1 MSEQAV
7 AEFLL
12 ESRENL
18 ARVENDL
25 VAMEGGSAPS
35 AERIAAIFRAVHTIK
50 GTTGFLGFARLEA
63 LVHQGEGLLSAI
75 RDGRRAASKEVA
87 SALLDMIDAV
97 RRFLDEIEAT
107 GADATTDASVA
118 GAVLARLLGAGPATQ
133 GAPEPGWAEG
143 GGLELGLLAEA
154 DGSVR
159 VDVRLLDQLMDL
171 VGELVLVR
179 NQALRIAGEAGE
191 TPFAAPVQRLNLI
204 ATELQQ
210 RVMKTRMQPIG
221 ALWTKLP
228 RLVRDL
234 GRLCGKQVRL
244 ELEGGATELD
254 RTIIEAIKDPLTHL
268 VRNAVDHGIEA
279 PAARAAKGKRP
290 EGLLHLRAYH
300 EGGNVNLEVADDGA
314 GIDWR
319 RVADKAVQLGL
330 VTAEQA
336 QRLDEAERSALLFR
350 PGFTT
355 TDQVTTVSGRGVG
368 LDVVRSN
375 LEQIGGTVDVLD
387 RAGGGTV
394 VRVKIPLT
402 LAIIP
407 ALIVT
412 SAGARYAVPQANVVE
427 IARVEDRAG
436 LERVLDAPV
445 YRLRG
450 RLLTL
455 LDLDRELAPDEA
467 TWRPP
472 AGAAHIVVVRAEER
486 TFGLLVE
493 GVVDGEEIVVKPL
506 PRQVKDAGAFAGAT
520 IMGDGRVALIL
531 DTLGLAA
538 RANLLGRSDG
548 AAQVEPRRRAEDAE
562 RMLLLELHGGE
573 RAAVRLDSVS
583 RLEELRPELVERSG
597 GGQVVQHRGEIL
609 PLFAL
614 EQLLGRPVER
624 GQGGGRIPVIV
635 HTGPEGS
642 IGLTVER
649 IVDIVDEAAQ
659 LRRRSARPGVAGTV
673 VVQQRVTELLDLP
686 ALVELAR
693 GRVGAS

>member
-63 LVHQGEGLLSAI
+63 LVHQGEGLLSAV
-75 RDGRRAASKEVA
+75 REGRRAASKEVA
-87 SALLDMIDAV
+87 SALLDMVDAV

-107 GADATTDASVA
+107 GADAATDAG
-118 GAVLARLLGAGPATQ
+118 GAAAALTRLLGA
-133 GAPEPGWAEG
+133 APLEPGAAEVG
-143 GGLELGLLAEA
+143 AAEAGALELGLLAET

-179 NQALRIAGEAGE
+179 NQALRLAGEAGE
-191 TPFAAPVQRLNLI
+191 TPFAAPVQRLNLV

-445 YRLRG
+445 FRLRG

-472 AGAAHIVVVRAEER
+472 TGAAHIVVVRAEER

-506 PRQVKDAGAFAGAT
+506 PRQVKDVGAFAGAT
-520 IMGDGRVALIL
+520 IMGDGKVALIL

-538 RANLLGRSDG
+538 RANLLGRTD
-548 AAQVEPRRRAEDAE
+548 AAPQAEPRRRAEDAE
-562 RMLLLELHGGE
+562 RLLLLELSGGE
-573 RAAVRLDSVS
+573 RAAIRLDSVS

-597 GGQVVQHRGEIL
+597 GGQVVQHRGEVL

-614 EQLLGRPVER
+614 EHLLGRAAER
-624 GQGGGRIPVIV
+624 GRRGERIPVIV

-649 IVDIVDEAAQ
+649 LLDIVDEAAQ
-659 LRRRSARPGVAGTV
+659 LRRKSTRPGVQGTV

-686 ALVELAR
+686 ALVALAR
-693 GRVGAS
+693 AQVGAS